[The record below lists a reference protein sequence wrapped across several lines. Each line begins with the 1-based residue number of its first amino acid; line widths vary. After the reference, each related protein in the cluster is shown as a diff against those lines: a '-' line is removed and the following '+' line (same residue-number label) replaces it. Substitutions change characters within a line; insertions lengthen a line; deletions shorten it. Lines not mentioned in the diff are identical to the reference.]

1 MCSSSKIQELKLNDD
16 CDNGIK
22 SQSQSQETAQWLRVL
37 AVLAEDLDSGR
48 ITTVYN
54 STSGGSE
61 ILF

>member
-1 MCSSSKIQELKLNDD
+1 MMTV
-16 CDNGIK
+16 IK
-22 SQSQSQETAQWLRVL
+22 VLRSQSQSQETAHWLRVL

-61 ILF
+61 ALF